1 MATNLNKNRR
11 FKEGNKVKIY
21 YAPRFEGYS
30 SEITD
35 TTAGGLFQIVVT
47 FVADLTPEIINVG
60 DVCALSFGAGVISA
74 KSQYTLT
81 VDFPNSMFPDTDIM
95 RFVGTEVQHIY
106 VFSTTDINR
115 RLEDM
120 QVDRYIEEIEQA
132 TFGFMKATY
141 NLQTKATLK
150 LAPIRRVDEGK
161 LAQAL
166 ISKGFVLESCDTE
179 DYDNDISTWVS
190 DFPIELSGSS
200 IDPIHR
206 RAYLKQRKIESK
218 SHRAKSTMEFLL
230 IG

>member
-1 MATNLNKNRR
+1 MAKNLNKNRR

-21 YAPRFEGYS
+21 YAPLFEGYTTA
-30 SEITD
+30 ITD
-35 TTAGGLFQIVVT
+35 TTAGGLFQIVAT
-47 FVADLTPEIINVG
+47 FTADLNPETFQIG

-74 KSQYTLT
+74 ITQYTIT
-81 VDFPNSMFPDTDIM
+81 VDFPNSMFPDVDIM
-95 RFVGTEVQHIY
+95 RFVGTEYQHVYI
-106 VFSTTDINR
+106 FSTTDENR
-115 RLEDM
+115 VLEDM
-120 QVDRYIEEIEQA
+120 IVNRYIEDIEQA

-161 LAQAL
+161 LSQCL

-179 DYDNDISTWVS
+179 DYDNNISTWVS

-218 SHRAKSTMEFLL
+218 SYRAKSVMEFLL